1 MLHHQTIAPIS
12 HASKVL
18 LKVIQ
23 KRIQTYLELEVPPEQ
38 AGFRKGKG
46 TRDHIA
52 NLRWIMEKG
61 ENCKKIFSCVSLITA
76 KHLIASTIIYYEETS
91 KS

>member
-61 ENCKKIFSCVSLITA
+61 RELQKNIFMCFIDHSKAFDCVDHNL
-76 KHLIASTIIYYEETS
+76 L
-91 KS
+91 

>member
-1 MLHHQTIAPIS
+1 MLHHRTIAPIS

-23 KRIQTYLELEVPPEQ
+23 KRIQTYLELEVPQEQ

-61 ENCKKIFSCVSLITA
+61 RELQKNIFMCFIDHSKEFDCVDHNL
-76 KHLIASTIIYYEETS
+76 L
-91 KS
+91 